1 MSSPSTPGS
10 EPLLPSIL
18 IVDDDEAICEVLA
31 TYLRPLGYHLRVAHT
46 GNSALAALR
55 EESPDVAL
63 LDLRLTDMSGQEI
76 HRQIRERHLDTEV
89 IIVTGFAS
97 LDSAIDAIKSGAFD
111 YIVKPFKLGEIGIS
125 VRNALDRIGLKKKN
139 RELTEKVRDLTEKVR
154 DLTQRLGRPGSLSG
168 TPTIRFEGVPFKR
181 SPPERTGPLVAYGD
195 SNEWK
200 SRPNS

>member
-1 MSSPSTPGS
+1 MYSPSTPGS
-10 EPLLPSIL
+10 EPLPPSIL

-97 LDSAIDAIKSGAFD
+97 LDSALGAIKSGAFD

-139 RELTEKVRDLTEKVR
+139 RELTEKVRELTR
-154 DLTQRLGRPGSLSG
+154 RLGRTGSLGG
-168 TPTIRFEGVPFKR
+168 TPTIRFESVPFKR
-181 SPPERTGPLVAYGD
+181 SSPERTAPLVAYGGP
-195 SNEWK
+195 NERK
-200 SRPNS
+200 S

>member
-1 MSSPSTPGS
+1 MYSPSTPGS
-10 EPLLPSIL
+10 EPLPPSIL

-31 TYLRPLGYHLRVAHT
+31 TYLRPLGYNLRVAHT

-97 LDSAIDAIKSGAFD
+97 LDSALEAIKSGAFD

-139 RELTEKVRDLTEKVR
+139 RELTEKVRE
-154 DLTQRLGRPGSLSG
+154 LTQRLGRTGSPGG
-168 TPTIRFEGVPFKR
+168 TPTIRFESVPFNR
-181 SPPERTGPLVAYGD
+181 PPPERTAPLVAYGD
-195 SNEWK
+195 PNERK
-200 SRPNS
+200 S